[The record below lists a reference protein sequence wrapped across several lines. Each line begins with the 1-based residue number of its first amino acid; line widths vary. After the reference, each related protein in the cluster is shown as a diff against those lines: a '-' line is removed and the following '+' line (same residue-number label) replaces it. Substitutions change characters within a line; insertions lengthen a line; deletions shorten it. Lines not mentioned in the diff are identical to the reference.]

1 MKIQSHVRGR
11 LVRKQARQGKYYGSK
26 RQHALISIDYLT
38 NYLYL
43 EYLSD
48 EEGLEFREE
57 VVFPDGTVYKGQLK
71 DG

>member
-1 MKIQSHVRGR
+1 MYAEDKSVNKPD
-11 LVRKQARQGKYYGSK
+11 LVNITRVS
-26 RQHALISIDYLT
+26 LP
-38 NYLYL
+38 LYASMIWMYNI
-43 EYLSD
+43 EFFSN